1 LVCRSETAAKGHL
14 VKLFVRILNGF
25 VRSHLKNGL
34 MQNALVNIMLSPAL
48 ERDEASTT
56 PKLRKFTMRDCHG
69 FSRRNPLGRHSLRF
83 APFPEGIPLGQN
95 TFFRVFEIGSKND
108 FLIPNG

>member
-1 LVCRSETAAKGHL
+1 
-14 VKLFVRILNGF
+14 
-25 VRSHLKNGL
+25 